1 MNCVSYIEK
10 RNLALAIYVYTSIV
24 ILLVR
29 GPIFFRT
36 SIIFFLMYNLFL
48 FFKWTEGIKRRRLKL
63 YRAALNGD
71 WAVAKGIYDVYEGDI
86 LEAITAAGDT
96 ALHVA
101 AVAKRIGFA
110 KELVKIMKPENL
122 AKQNEK
128 KKCTA
133 LVFAAASGKVEL
145 AREMMDHNKKIATI
159 RDEDGSLPIQM
170 AASLGHKDMVEYL
183 YEPTKNSWKAMDRF
197 NLLLTLVETE
207 LYGKHCP

>member
-1 MNCVSYIEK
+1 MAQSFFVHLSY
-10 RNLALAIYVYTSIV
+10 
-24 ILLVR
+24 
-29 GPIFFRT
+29 F
-36 SIIFFLMYNLFL
+36 FFLCITCFF
-48 FFKWTEGIKRRRLKL
+48 FFKWTEGIRRRRLKL

-86 LEAITAAGDT
+86 LEGITEAGDT

-101 AVAKRIGFA
+101 ALAKHIGFA
-110 KELVKIMKPENL
+110 KELVKIIKPENL
-122 AKQNEK
+122 AKKNEK

-133 LVFAAASGKVEL
+133 LFFAAASGEVEI

-159 RDEDGSLPIQM
+159 RNEDGSLPIQM

-183 YEPTKNSWKAMDRF
+183 YEPTKNSWKPMDRF